1 MAGGTKGGDSLTR
14 IHKVI
19 AICGSSA
26 LLALTL
32 TPAAL
37 AAGSARAGLGGT
49 GSRAAVPNANI
60 KGTPPHWTP
69 TSLSAKA
76 KWTGGTCTSAQVSFT
91 VSNFENK
98 AETITLTGT
107 NGFHKSSGSVPAK
120 TKAGVC
126 ITKGYAGT
134 LKATLNDGKK
144 LTVHF

>member
-1 MAGGTKGGDSLTR
+1 MRR

-26 LLALTL
+26 LLMLTL

-49 GSRAAVPNANI
+49 ASRAAVPNASI
-60 KGTPPHWTP
+60 KGSPPHWTP

-76 KWTGGTCTSAQVSFT
+76 KWTGATCTSAQTSFT
-91 VSNFENK
+91 ISNFESK
-98 AETITLTGT
+98 SETITLTGT
-107 NGFHKSSGSVPAK
+107 NGFQKASGTVPAK

-126 ITKGYAGT
+126 VTKGYNGTVHAT
-134 LKATLNDGKK
+134 LKADGKK